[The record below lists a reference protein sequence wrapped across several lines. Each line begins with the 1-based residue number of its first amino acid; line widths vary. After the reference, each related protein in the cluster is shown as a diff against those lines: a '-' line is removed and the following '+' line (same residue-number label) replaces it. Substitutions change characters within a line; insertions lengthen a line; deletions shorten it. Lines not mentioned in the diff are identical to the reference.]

1 MKTILVP
8 TDFSGVAAN
17 ALEYAVAMASVTKA
31 HILLA
36 HVVDIPAMAA
46 AYEVNMGYISSQVLA
61 DCEKEMQ
68 TLVQRLRENV
78 AVEIDGICTSGKL
91 VTQVN
96 GLVAKYG
103 IDLVVMGSHGQSG
116 FLDRIFG
123 TNALA
128 YINNAHCPVLVV
140 PPAATF
146 NGIRNI
152 AFAYDLDSESTFV
165 LRQLFEL
172 AAPFQAKVSIF
183 NCLSE
188 RQLNIVPDQPLLKYI
203 TEHFAQENYCLVQRK
218 EDDVVTGILNFVQEN
233 QMDVLAVST
242 HERIMLEQLLHT
254 SVTKQLLFKT
264 QVPLLAIQENPYSED
279 AKHKFL
285 SHLQES
291 N

>member
-1 MKTILVP
+1 MITILVP

-68 TLVQRLRENV
+68 TLVQRLRANV
-78 AVEIDGICTSGKL
+78 AVEVDGICTSGKL
-91 VTQVN
+91 VAQVN
-96 GLVAKYG
+96 EVVSKYKV
-103 IDLVVMGSHGQSG
+103 DLVVMGSHGQSG
-116 FLDRIFG
+116 LLDRLFG

-128 YINNAHCPVLVV
+128 YMNNAHCPVLVV
-140 PPAATF
+140 PPTATF
-146 NGIRNI
+146 KGIHNI

-165 LRQLFEL
+165 LQQLFRL
-172 AAPFQAKVSIF
+172 SAPFQAKVSII

-188 RQLNIVPDQPLLKYI
+188 RQLNIVPDQPLLQYI
-203 TEHFAQENYCLVQRK
+203 TEHFAQENYCLVQRR
-218 EDDVVTGILNFVQEN
+218 EDDVVTGILSFVQEN

-242 HERIMLEQLLHT
+242 HERILLEQVLHT

-264 QVPLLAIQENPYSED
+264 QVPLLAIQENPYAAEV
-279 AKHKFL
+279 KHKFL
-285 SHLQES
+285 TQLEES